1 MLDLVSIRK
10 QFPSLE
16 RTLERHPVVY
26 FDGPGGT
33 QIPRQVMDA
42 VAHYYLSMNC
52 NIEGTFVTSE
62 DTDRMLVEADR
73 AMVDFLNA
81 RSPDEI
87 AFGLNMTTHAY
98 NVSRAIGKTL
108 QPGDELVVTVLDHEA
123 NVSPWQALEERGVK
137 VHRVDIHP
145 EDCTL
150 DMEDLESKLT
160 SRTKVVAIGYAS
172 NAVGTVNPVSEVIEK
187 AHQVGA
193 LVFVDAVHYAPH
205 GPIDVQALDCD
216 LMVLSVYK
224 FFGPHLGVLY
234 GKQGVLE
241 RLPAYKIRPAKPRF
255 EIGTQNHEGIA
266 GSLAA
271 VDYLAELGR
280 RQGGAFRDRF
290 PQLEGRR
297 LHLKTCLSAIES
309 YERPLFQRLLDGLEQ
324 IKGLKIWG
332 ITDRERLHCRT
343 PTAAFTVPGRSPRE
357 ITAEM
362 GKKGFFLW
370 EGDFYAQA
378 LIERLGLHD
387 SGGVVRLGL
396 VHYNTAEEVDRCLSA
411 LEALVRGRA

>member
-16 RTLERHPVVY
+16 RTLDRHPVVY

-42 VAHYYLSMNC
+42 VAHYYLAMNC
-52 NIEGTFVTSE
+52 NTEGTFVTSR
-62 DTDRMLVEADR
+62 DTDRMLAEAHQ
-73 AMVDFLNA
+73 AMADFLNA

-98 NVSRAIGKTL
+98 NVSRAIGRML

-123 NVSPWQALEERGVK
+123 NVSPWQALEEHGVK
-137 VHRVDIHP
+137 VHCVDVHP

-150 DMEDLESKLT
+150 DMEDLESKLNP
-160 SRTKVVAIGYAS
+160 RTKVVAIGYAS
-172 NAVGTVNPVSEVIEK
+172 NAVGTVNPLGEVIDK

-216 LMVLSVYK
+216 LMACSVYK
-224 FFGPHLGVLY
+224 FFGPHMGVLY
-234 GKQGVLE
+234 GKQEVLE
-241 RLPAYKIRPAKPRF
+241 QLPAYKIRPAKVRF

-266 GSLAA
+266 GSMAA

-280 RQGGAFRDRF
+280 QQGGAYRDRY

-297 LHLKTCLSAIES
+297 LHLKTCLSAIEC
-309 YERPLFQRLLDGLEQ
+309 YERSLFQRLLDGLEQ
-324 IKGLKIWG
+324 IKGVKIWG
-332 ITDRERLHCRT
+332 ITDRGRLHCRT
-343 PTAAFTVPGRSPRE
+343 PTAAFTVPGLSPLE

-378 LIERLGLHD
+378 LIERLGLFD

-396 VHYNTAEEVDRCLSA
+396 VHYNTAEEVDRCLCA
-411 LEALVRGRA
+411 LEALVRDRT

>member
-1 MLDLVSIRK
+1 MLDLVAIRK

-16 RTLERHPVVY
+16 RTLERRPVVY

-42 VAHYYLSMNC
+42 VAHYYQAMNC

-62 DTDRMLVEADR
+62 DTDRMLVEAHE
-73 AMVDFLNA
+73 AMADFLNA

-98 NVSRAIGKTL
+98 NVSRAIGRTL
-108 QPGDELVVTVLDHEA
+108 QPGDEVVVTVLDHEA
-123 NVSPWQALEERGVK
+123 NVSPWQALEEHGAK
-137 VHRVDIHP
+137 VHCVDIRP

-150 DMEDLESKLT
+150 DMEDLESKLN

-172 NAVGTVNPVSEVIEK
+172 NAVGTVNPLGEVIDK
-187 AHQVGA
+187 AQRVGA

-216 LMVLSVYK
+216 LMACAVYK
-224 FFGPHLGVLY
+224 FFGPHVGVLY
-234 GKQGVLE
+234 GKQEVLE
-241 RLPAYKIRPAKPRF
+241 QLPAYKIRPAKPRF

-280 RQGGAFRDRF
+280 QQGGAYRDRY

-297 LHLKTCLSAIES
+297 LHLKTCLSAVEC
-309 YERPLFQRLLDGLEQ
+309 YERSLFQRLLDGLEQ

-332 ITDRERLHCRT
+332 ITDRGRLHCRT
-343 PTAAFTVPGRSPRE
+343 PTAAFTVPGLSPRE

-378 LIERLGLHD
+378 LIERLGLFE

-396 VHYNTAEEVDRCLSA
+396 VHYNTAEEVDRCLCA
-411 LEALVRGRA
+411 LEALVRDRT

>member
-16 RTLERHPVVY
+16 RTVENHPAVF

-42 VAHYYLSMNC
+42 VAHYYQAMNC

-62 DTDRMLVEADR
+62 DTDRMLVEAHE
-73 AMVDFLNA
+73 AMADFLNA

-98 NVSRAIGKTL
+98 NVSRAIGRTL
-108 QPGDELVVTVLDHEA
+108 LPGDEVVVTVLDHEA
-123 NVSPWQALEERGVK
+123 NVSPWQALEEHGAK
-137 VHRVDIHP
+137 VHCVDIRP

-150 DMEDLESKLT
+150 DMEDLESKLN

-172 NAVGTVNPVSEVIEK
+172 NAVGTVNPLGEVIDK

-216 LMVLSVYK
+216 LMVCAVYK
-224 FFGPHLGVLY
+224 FFGPHVGVLY
-234 GKQGVLE
+234 GKQEVLE
-241 RLPAYKIRPAKPRF
+241 QLPAYKIRPAKPRF

-280 RQGGAFRDRF
+280 QQGGAYRDRY
-290 PQLEGRR
+290 PELEGRR
-297 LHLKTCLSAIES
+297 LYLKTCLSAVEC
-309 YERPLFQRLLDGLEQ
+309 YERSLFQRLLDGLEQ
-324 IKGLKIWG
+324 IEGLKIWG
-332 ITDRERLHCRT
+332 ITDRGRLHCRT
-343 PTAAFTVPGRSPRE
+343 PTAAFTVPGLSPRE

-378 LIERLGLHD
+378 LIERLGLFE

-396 VHYNTAEEVDRCLSA
+396 VHYNTVEEVDRCLCA
-411 LEALVRGRA
+411 LEALVRDRT

>member
-1 MLDLVSIRK
+1 MLDLVAIRK

-16 RTLERHPVVY
+16 RTLERRPVVY

-42 VAHYYLSMNC
+42 VAHYYMAMNC

-62 DTDRMLVEADR
+62 DTDRMLVEADQ
-73 AMVDFLNA
+73 AMADFLNA

-98 NVSRAIGKTL
+98 NVSRAIGRTL
-108 QPGDELVVTVLDHEA
+108 QPGDEVVVTVLDHEA
-123 NVSPWQALEERGVK
+123 NVSPWQALEERGAK
-137 VHRVDIHP
+137 VHCVDIHP

-150 DMEDLESKLT
+150 DMEDLESKLN

-172 NAVGTVNPVSEVIEK
+172 NAVGTVNPVREVIDK

-216 LMVLSVYK
+216 LMACAVYK
-224 FFGPHLGVLY
+224 FFGPHVGVLY
-234 GKQGVLE
+234 GKQEVLE
-241 RLPAYKIRPAKPRF
+241 QLPAYKIRPAKPRF

-280 RQGGAFRDRF
+280 QQGGAYRDRY

-297 LHLKTCLSAIES
+297 LHLKTCLSAIEC
-309 YERPLFQRLLDGLEQ
+309 YERSVFQRLLDGLEQ
-324 IKGLKIWG
+324 IRGLKIWG
-332 ITDRERLHCRT
+332 ITDRGRLHCRT
-343 PTAAFTVPGRSPRE
+343 PTAAFTVQGFSPRE

-378 LIERLGLHD
+378 LIERLGLYD
-387 SGGVVRLGL
+387 FGGVVRLGL

-411 LEALVRGRA
+411 LEALVRGRT

>member
-1 MLDLVSIRK
+1 MLDLVAIRK

-16 RTLERHPVVY
+16 RTLERRPVVY

-42 VAHYYLSMNC
+42 VAHYYQAMNC

-62 DTDRMLVEADR
+62 DTDRMLVEAHE
-73 AMVDFLNA
+73 AMADFLNA

-98 NVSRAIGKTL
+98 NVSRAIGRTL
-108 QPGDELVVTVLDHEA
+108 HPGDEVVVTVLDHEA
-123 NVSPWQALEERGVK
+123 NVSPWQALEEHGAK
-137 VHRVDIHP
+137 VHCVDIRP

-150 DMEDLESKLT
+150 DMEDLESKLN

-172 NAVGTVNPVSEVIEK
+172 NAVGTVNPLGEVIDK
-187 AHQVGA
+187 AHRVGA

-216 LMVLSVYK
+216 LMACAVYK
-224 FFGPHLGVLY
+224 FFGPHVGVLY
-234 GKQGVLE
+234 GKQEVLE
-241 RLPAYKIRPAKPRF
+241 QLPAYKIRPAKPRF

-280 RQGGAFRDRF
+280 QQGGAYRDRY

-297 LHLKTCLSAIES
+297 LHLKTCLSAVEC
-309 YERPLFQRLLDGLEQ
+309 YERSLFQRLLDGLEQ

-332 ITDRERLHCRT
+332 ITDRGRLHCRT
-343 PTAAFTVPGRSPRE
+343 PTAAFTVPGLSPRE

-378 LIERLGLHD
+378 LIERLGLFE

-396 VHYNTAEEVDRCLSA
+396 VHYNTAEEVDRCLCA
-411 LEALVRGRA
+411 LEALVRDRT